1 MSNPKRL
8 VVTLCLMSVLSVTAL
23 AGEIQ
28 SPPCSPPDPG
38 EIQSP
43 PCSTAQLT
51 TDDPTNTGET
61 EPLPAPDTVVITS
74 IVDAALGAFLSVW

>member
-1 MSNPKRL
+1 MRKLKKLATS
-8 VVTLCLMSVLSVTAL
+8 LCLISALATTVL

-43 PCSTAQLT
+43 PCSTARET
-51 TDDPTNTGET
+51 TDDPTHPTDSE
-61 EPLPAPDTVVITS
+61 LPSTADTIVIGA
-74 IVDAALGAFLSVW
+74 IAEAAVGAFLSVL